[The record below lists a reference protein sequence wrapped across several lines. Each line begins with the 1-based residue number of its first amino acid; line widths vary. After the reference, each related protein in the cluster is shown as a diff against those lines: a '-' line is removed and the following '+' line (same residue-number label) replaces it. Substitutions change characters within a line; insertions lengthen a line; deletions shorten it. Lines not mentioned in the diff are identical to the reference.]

1 MNKKLFAPVMAIAIS
16 LVLLITASFN
26 LDGASGESETDYFI
40 KPIQADQ
47 ILLVEPN
54 LLRFVNSNTVDDSIK
69 ERLLGALEEIGESY
83 TVDHTRSIQITKN
96 IGTVVPN
103 LVVYVQPK
111 PLQQGVSDVVAT
123 GDAVMVN
130 EYQGFTGET

>member
-1 MNKKLFAPVMAIAIS
+1 MNKKLLAPVVAIAVS

-26 LDGASGESETDYFI
+26 LESGASGESATDYFI
-40 KPIQADQ
+40 KPVQTDR

-54 LLRFVNSNTVDDSIK
+54 LLSFVNADTADSNAK
-69 ERLLGALEEIGESY
+69 ERLLSALEEIGQSY
-83 TVDHTRSIQITKN
+83 TINSARPIQVTKN

-111 PLQQGVSDVVAT
+111 PLPQNASGVVAT
-123 GDAVMVN
+123 GSAVTVN
-130 EYQGFTGET
+130 

>member
-1 MNKKLFAPVMAIAIS
+1 M
-16 LVLLITASFN
+16 LLITASFN

-40 KPIQADQ
+40 KSIQADQ

-54 LLRFVNSNTVDDSIK
+54 LLSFVNSNAADDSIK

-83 TVDHTRSIQITKN
+83 TVNQTRSIQITKN

-111 PLQQGVSDVVAT
+111 PLQQGISDVVAT
-123 GDAVMVN
+123 GDTVMVN
-130 EYQGFTGET
+130 EYQGFTGEI